1 MQDDWEFC
9 SRDLAATSQLLQPVG
24 SGSGLVFADRF
35 HQLSAAECSSAASL
49 SHDISM
55 KARDYSGLPRSSWLR
70 KAFIVRPFIPYVGD
84 LNG

>member
-55 KARDYSGLPRSSWLR
+55 KARDTQGSLAHPGCEKPSSCGLLFRTW
-70 KAFIVRPFIPYVGD
+70 AT
-84 LNG
+84 